1 MHCGTFDQFPYC
13 AATGVWRDYATFS
26 GVSLHNLRDYADCI
40 EVRPQHAHQNKEID
54 VSKMN
59 RLPLTILR
67 SSLVWGLL
75 LSIGFYAPIETG
87 YWRDEFVLR
96 YFAGHWVEYLE
107 TAMFFVGLSGLVL
120 KALDIGRQSAALART
135 LLPPHADEPQ
145 PAGEAERLLAQL
157 DQLPE
162 TQHDDY
168 LPRRLREALQSVRF
182 AGSADKLGDELKY
195 LSESDAAR
203 SHASYGLLR
212 IIIWAI
218 PILGFLGTVIGI
230 TMAIASLNP
239 QALEDSLPTV
249 TGGLGVAFD
258 TTALALGLSMVL
270 MFVQFFVDRME
281 NRLLAAVDGRAA
293 DELGGRFE
301 QMGTGDD
308 PQIAAMRRIADM
320 VLKASERLVVRQ
332 AEVWQQTIDA
342 AQVRWNATATES
354 GKLLES
360 ALSGALHQSITA
372 HAERLSASSEAAA
385 EQNRRNWS
393 RLQQTLADSTQA
405 LKGQQAE
412 LAKQSEI
419 LLRVVDATGHVAK
432 LEQQLNSNLAA
443 LAGAQHFEETMLHLA
458 GALNLLNVRL
468 GQAAAPQVSL
478 TGATASAGRAG
489 TSTHRAA

>member
-1 MHCGTFDQFPYC
+1 
-13 AATGVWRDYATFS
+13 
-26 GVSLHNLRDYADCI
+26 
-40 EVRPQHAHQNKEID
+40 
-54 VSKMN
+54 
-59 RLPLTILR
+59 
-67 SSLVWGLL
+67 
-75 LSIGFYAPIETG
+75 
-87 YWRDEFVLR
+87 
-96 YFAGHWVEYLE
+96 
-107 TAMFFVGLSGLVL
+107 
-120 KALDIGRQSAALART
+120 
-135 LLPPHADEPQ
+135 
-145 PAGEAERLLAQL
+145 
-157 DQLPE
+157 
-162 TQHDDY
+162 
-168 LPRRLREALQSVRF
+168 
-182 AGSADKLGDELKY
+182 
-195 LSESDAAR
+195 
-203 SHASYGLLR
+203 
-212 IIIWAI
+212 
-218 PILGFLGTVIGI
+218 
-230 TMAIASLNP
+230 
-239 QALEDSLPTV
+239 
-249 TGGLGVAFD
+249 
-258 TTALALGLSMVL
+258 
-270 MFVQFFVDRME
+270 
-281 NRLLAAVDGRAA
+281 VDGRAA

-360 ALSGALHQSITA
+360 ALSGALNQSITA
-372 HAERLSASSEAAA
+372 HAERLSASSEATA

-405 LKGQQAE
+405 LKGQQTE

-458 GALNLLNVRL
+458 GSLNLLNVRL

-478 TGATASAGRAG
+478 TGTTASAGRAG